1 MERVTTRAGRARA
14 SAGALSRLFKV
25 LVVGGIALGAGC
37 ATTKGGDKGKPDDGP
52 PSQPEQPSGVRGW

>member
-1 MERVTTRAGRARA
+1 MERATKRASQPKA
-14 SAGALSRLFKV
+14 SAGALSRLFRV

-37 ATTKGGDKGKPDDGP
+37 ATTKGGDKGKPDDSP